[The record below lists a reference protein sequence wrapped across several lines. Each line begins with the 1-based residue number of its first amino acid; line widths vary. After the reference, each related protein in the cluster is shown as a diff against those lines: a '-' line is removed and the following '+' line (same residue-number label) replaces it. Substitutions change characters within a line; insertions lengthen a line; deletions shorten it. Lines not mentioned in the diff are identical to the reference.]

1 MNETLDHLISVGFLK
16 KGNIKTDSRR
26 VNSGD
31 VFVAIK
37 GTAND
42 GHDYVAEA
50 LAKGAAFV
58 LCNRDVQGL
67 SETDR
72 GRILFVKDT
81 REALGD
87 TASRVYGDPSG
98 ELKVYGVTGTNGK
111 TSTIFLIDGIL
122 NKMGKPSGLISTVFT
137 KTADD
142 SIVRSSMTTPD
153 VLSLNRLLSE
163 MVAGWKQAAAVEVSS
178 HALDQKR
185 IWGVKLDSAVFT
197 NITPEHL
204 DYHRDMVT
212 YLSDKSRIFEYLKP
226 GGIGV
231 LNRDDPMVI
240 GLKDKIDLPHLVT
253 FGLGEE
259 ADVRADNI
267 ILSAEGAEFDLVT
280 KDIGTAHVKT
290 PLIGRHNVYN
300 ILAAITALVNSG
312 LNADD
317 MARGIEYASPVPG
330 RLEAIDSAAPFRT
343 FVDYAHTPNALENVL
358 GCLRCL
364 ARDRLICVFGCGGD
378 RDKTKRPVMGQIA
391 ADICDMVIITSDNP
405 RTEDPMDIISDIE
418 KGVLN
423 KSNYSIMGQRQDA
436 IREALGTAKDG
447 DIVVIAGKGH
457 EDYQIIGDRVT
468 HFDDRE
474 VAREVLK
481 ELGY

>member
-1 MNETLDHLISVGFLK
+1 MDETLDRLISTGILN
-16 KGNIKTDSRR
+16 KGNIKTDSRQIR
-26 VNSGD
+26 SGD

-37 GTAND
+37 GTVHD
-42 GHDYVAEA
+42 GHDHVIEA
-50 LAKGAAFV
+50 LARGASFV
-58 LCNRDVQGL
+58 LCDHELQGL
-67 SETDR
+67 SEADR
-72 GRILFVKDT
+72 GKILFVKDT

-87 TASRVYGDPSG
+87 VANRVYGDPSG
-98 ELKVYGVTGTNGK
+98 ELKIYGVTGTNGK

-122 NKMGKPSGLISTVFT
+122 NKMGRPSGLISTVFT

-163 MVAGWKQAAAVEVSS
+163 MIAGWKQAAAVEVSS

-185 IWGVKLDSAVFT
+185 IWGLKLDSAVFT

-204 DYHRDMVT
+204 DYHKDMVT
-212 YLSDKSRIFEYLKP
+212 YLSDKARIFEYLKP
-226 GGIGV
+226 GGVGV
-231 LNRDDPMVI
+231 LNEDDPMVI
-240 GLKDKIDLPHLVT
+240 GLRDKIDLPRLVT
-253 FGLGEE
+253 FGLGEGS
-259 ADVRADNI
+259 DFRADNI
-267 ILSAEGAEFDLVT
+267 IMSAEGTEFDLVT
-280 KDIGTAHVKT
+280 RDIGTARVKT
-290 PLIGRHNVYN
+290 SFIGRHNVYN
-300 ILAAITALVNSG
+300 MLAAAAALVESG
-312 LNADD
+312 LIADD
-317 MARGIEYASPVPG
+317 IAEGLGCAPQVPG
-330 RLEAIDSAAPFRT
+330 RLEKIGSAAPFST

-358 GCLRCL
+358 GCLRSL
-364 ARDRLICVFGCGGD
+364 AKDRLICVFGCGGD

-391 ADICDMVIITSDNP
+391 ADICDSVIITSDNP
-405 RTEDPMDIISDIE
+405 RTEDPMDIIRDIE

-423 KSNYSIMGQRQDA
+423 KSNYSIMLQRQDA
-436 IREALGTAKDG
+436 VKEALEAAKDG

-474 VAREVLK
+474 VARGILK

>member
-1 MNETLDHLISVGFLK
+1 MDETLDRLISTGSIK
-16 KGNIKTDSRR
+16 KGNIRTDSRQVR
-26 VNSGD
+26 SGD

-37 GTAND
+37 GTVHD
-42 GHDYVAEA
+42 GHDHVTEA
-50 LAKGAAFV
+50 LSRGASFV
-58 LCNRDVQGL
+58 LCDREVQGL

-72 GRILFVKDT
+72 GKILFVKDT

-87 TASRVYGDPSG
+87 VANRIYGDPSG
-98 ELKVYGVTGTNGK
+98 DLKVYGVTGTNGK

-122 NKMGKPSGLISTVFT
+122 NKMGRPSGLISTVFT

-153 VLSLNRLLSE
+153 ALSLNRFLSQ
-163 MVAGWKQAAAVEVSS
+163 MVAGWKQAAAVEISS

-185 IWGVKLDSAVFT
+185 VWGLKLDSAVFT

-204 DYHRDMVT
+204 DYHKDMVT
-212 YLSDKSRIFEYLKP
+212 YLSDKARIFEYLKP
-226 GGIGV
+226 GGVGV
-231 LNRDDPMVI
+231 LNEDDPMVI
-240 GLKDKIDLPHLVT
+240 GLRDKIDLPRLVT
-253 FGLGEE
+253 FGLGER

-267 ILSAEGAEFDLVT
+267 IMSAEGTEFDLVT
-280 KDIGTAHVKT
+280 RDIGTAHVKT
-290 PLIGRHNVYN
+290 SFIGRHNVYN
-300 ILAAITALVNSG
+300 MLAAAASLVESG
-312 LNADD
+312 LIADD
-317 MARGIEYASPVPG
+317 IAEGLGCAPQVPG
-330 RLEAIDSAAPFRT
+330 RLEKIDSAAPFGT

-358 GCLRCL
+358 GCLRSL

-391 ADICDMVIITSDNP
+391 ADICDLVLITSDNP
-405 RTEDPMDIISDIE
+405 RTEDPMDIIRDIE

-423 KSNYSIMGQRQDA
+423 KSNYSIILQRQDA
-436 IREALGTAKDG
+436 IREALKAAKDG

-474 VAREVLK
+474 VARVTLK